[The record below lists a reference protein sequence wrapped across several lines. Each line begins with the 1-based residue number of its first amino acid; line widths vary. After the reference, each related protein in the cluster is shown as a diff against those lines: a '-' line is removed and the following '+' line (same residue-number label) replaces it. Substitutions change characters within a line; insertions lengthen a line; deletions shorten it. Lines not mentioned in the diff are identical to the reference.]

1 MCEFSP
7 FDFFS
12 LLSAFIR
19 LENYVLRENGTREL
33 HVQYVRVYVGE
44 HDDRA
49 PREQYA
55 RDVVNSSANNR
66 SDIVF
71 TKKKTQRILLLLRR
85 GKLEFNLFLAAEAHA
100 QYQIYIS
107 IYYIVV
113 ATEKC
118 SFGANVYHVSDRT
131 NNKKKT
137 TILKVSRKRTL
148 YYIEQRM
155 YTYYNAA
162 L

>member
-1 MCEFSP
+1 MCANFLVSI
-7 FDFFS
+7 FFS
-12 LLSAFIR
+12 LLSAFLR

-71 TKKKTQRILLLLRR
+71 TKKNPAYIIIITTREIRI
-85 GKLEFNLFLAAEAHA
+85 
-100 QYQIYIS
+100 
-107 IYYIVV
+107 
-113 ATEKC
+113 
-118 SFGANVYHVSDRT
+118 
-131 NNKKKT
+131 
-137 TILKVSRKRTL
+137 
-148 YYIEQRM
+148 
-155 YTYYNAA
+155 
-162 L
+162 